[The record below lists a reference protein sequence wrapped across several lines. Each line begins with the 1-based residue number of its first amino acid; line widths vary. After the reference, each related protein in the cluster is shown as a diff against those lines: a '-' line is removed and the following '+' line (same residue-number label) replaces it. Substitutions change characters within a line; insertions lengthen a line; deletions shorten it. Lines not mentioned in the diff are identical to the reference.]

1 MSLTVAPPL
10 YLVGMKVPCWRCKS
24 RMPVVTL
31 VAPQIA
37 GSQGEVSI
45 LSSIEEIPAEVLSF
59 VQKRVPTF
67 QLRSSRMA
75 GSKYYANTCPKC
87 HVIYGDFYLHS
98 EPGAPFFPESEEEAK
113 ALYITEIPLTTS
125 VEIEASPGVGTGELI
140 LEHGK
145 RI

>member
-1 MSLTVAPPL
+1 MPLTVIPPL
-10 YLVGMKVPCWRCKS
+10 YLVGMKVACWRCKAQ
-24 RMPVVTL
+24 MPVVAF
-31 VAPQIA
+31 VAPQVA
-37 GSQGEVSI
+37 GSHGEVSI
-45 LSSIEEIPAEVLSF
+45 LSNIQQIPAEVLLF

-67 QLRSSRMA
+67 QLRSSRTA
-75 GSKYYANTCPKC
+75 GSKYYANTCPTC

-113 ALYITEIPLTTS
+113 ALYITEIPLTNS
-125 VEIEASPGVGTGELI
+125 VEIEASPGVGIGELI